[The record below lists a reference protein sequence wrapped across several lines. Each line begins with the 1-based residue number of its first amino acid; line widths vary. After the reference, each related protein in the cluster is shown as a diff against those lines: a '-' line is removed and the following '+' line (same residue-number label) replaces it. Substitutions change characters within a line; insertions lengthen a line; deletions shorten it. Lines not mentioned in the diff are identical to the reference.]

1 MAPYHHHQLIQ
12 SAKDE
17 GLLTGSDEQRLW
29 RTLPVIAVLVGWFL
43 TFVHGAAV
51 TAVSVNRKNELEESM
66 LLNLSKRSWT
76 AGLTLTNFQQH
87 NESNEKVVKELK
99 ALADRYDK
107 VREGVQHGKMFDTYW
122 GHLRERIGFR
132 AGVGLG

>member
-1 MAPYHHHQLIQ
+1 
-12 SAKDE
+12 
-17 GLLTGSDEQRLW
+17 
-29 RTLPVIAVLVGWFL
+29 
-43 TFVHGAAV
+43 
-51 TAVSVNRKNELEESM
+51 M

-122 GHLRERIGFR
+122 G
-132 AGVGLG
+132 